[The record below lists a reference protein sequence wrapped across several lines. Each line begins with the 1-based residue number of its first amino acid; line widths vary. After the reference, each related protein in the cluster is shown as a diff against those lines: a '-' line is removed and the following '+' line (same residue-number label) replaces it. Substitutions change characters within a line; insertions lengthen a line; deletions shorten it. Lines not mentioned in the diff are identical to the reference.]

1 MIIDKLLQVEMPV
14 DKAAGT
20 LLRLGLVTETPING
34 GMGLH
39 AVPCSKAC
47 EALKQRWNSLLN

>member
-1 MIIDKLLQVEMPV
+1 MIIDTFLQVEMTV

-20 LLRLGLVTETPING
+20 LLRLGLVAETPING
-34 GMGLH
+34 IMGLQ

-47 EALKQRWNSLLN
+47 EALKQKWNSLLI